1 MSKFAILRTAK
12 LKTIG
17 NIAGSGSHNFRERT
31 TANANPERTALN
43 QHIGANSTDEL
54 VNAVKAQLPPK
65 HRKNAVLCIEYLITA
80 SPEAMAAMKPADHAQ
95 YFSESLKWLR
105 AKHGAENVV
114 CASVHRDETTPHMVA
129 YVVPVLDGK
138 LNARAFLGGRKVLSE
153 MQTAF
158 VKDVAAKFGLER
170 GVERSTANHKDV
182 QQWYA
187 EQAQAAA
194 AVPAVDPFKV
204 PFSGSVLI
212 PEAQLSS
219 LVKLAG
225 TASDKKEEIKR
236 AKAEAKR
243 AKQAEAEALK
253 ALKARAGEIDQTRRE
268 AREMRSHAQN
278 LTIQL
283 EQTKMTTATQLKQL
297 SEEKKQLIKATAEL
311 LKEQPKAELARLMG
325 VELVGK
331 QDVFDALVKSGKAS
345 SFVEAVTMTAQAYN
359 EEKETKISA
368 LARWSLDYQAGESR
382 VVDSDVSRGPRPS
395 GMG

>member
-1 MSKFAILRTAK
+1 MSNFAILRTAK

-31 TANANPERTALN
+31 TANANPNMTAMN
-43 QHIGANSTDEL
+43 QHIGAKSTDEL
-54 VNAVKAQLPPK
+54 VKAVKAQLPAK
-65 HRKNAVLCIEYLITA
+65 HRKNAVLCIEYLVTA
-80 SPEAMAAMKPADHAQ
+80 SPEAMAAMKPADHSK
-95 YFSESLKWLR
+95 YFSESLLWLR

-138 LNARAFLGGRKVLSE
+138 LNARAFLGGRKVLSQ
-153 MQTAF
+153 MQTDF
-158 VKDVAAKFGLER
+158 VKDVASKFGLER

-212 PEAQLSS
+212 PEAQLST

-225 TASDKKEEIKR
+225 TASDKTEEIKR

-253 ALKARAGEIDQTRRE
+253 ALKARAGEIEHSKRE

-345 SFVEAVTMTAQAYN
+345 SFVEAVTLTAQAYN

-368 LARWSLDYQAGESR
+368 LAKWSLDYQAGESR
-382 VVDSDVSRGPRPS
+382 VVDSDVRGPRPS